1 MRRIV
6 IFTLAGF
13 LMAATAVMNIFD
25 ELETTQ
31 DKAKET
37 LVSAF
42 GSGNFSASYDLVKK
56 ARSLPVELRV
66 EGARQLIRFAKDYT
80 RTEEF
85 KDQYKRW
92 RQEMLG
98 GGRRPKKFG
107 IPNPMKVLDNAIDKQ
122 LNKSDTE
129 KKVPA
134 DPNEMLKMRLQE
146 FLDVS
151 ATVDFGAQVSGG
163 RFVKSEYESKS
174 PQWKMCY
181 RAGKDVIQV
190 AREEAQVWLKELE

>member
-1 MRRIV
+1 
-6 IFTLAGF
+6 
-13 LMAATAVMNIFD
+13 MAATAVMNIFD

-31 DKAKET
+31 EKAKEN

-42 GSGNFSASYDLVKK
+42 GIGNFSPNYDLVKK

-66 EGARQLIRFAKDYT
+66 DGTRQLIRFAKDYT
-80 RTEEF
+80 KTEEF
-85 KDQYKRW
+85 KEQYKKW

-98 GGRRPKKFG
+98 GARRPKKFG
-107 IPNPMKVLDNAIDKQ
+107 IPNPKKVLDNAIDKQ

-129 KKVPA
+129 KKAPA

-151 ATVDFGAQVSGG
+151 STVDFSAQVSGG

-181 RAGKDVIQV
+181 RAGKEVIQV